1 MIPQKSEKNSM
12 TILTLLRTA
21 DPLREVLRD
30 YASVKGFRLLCYSDL
45 CDAISRMPIANTPG
59 HTLIIARPEGLAPCG
74 PAAFEALISKEN
86 THYLLW
92 LDHSECPYLPGWQS
106 RHGGLHSIQN
116 IRQLD
121 AFIEHMDKTAQAS
134 PQCVQSD
141 RPTPPRRP
149 LSLQT
154 EPLSNEE
161 LDALLGV
168 GL

>member
-1 MIPQKSEKNSM
+1 MPQKSEKFSM
-12 TILTLLRTA
+12 TILTLLRAA
-21 DPLREVLRD
+21 DPLREVLRE
-30 YASVKGFRLLCYSDL
+30 YASVKGFGLLCYSHL
-45 CDAISRMPIANTPG
+45 YEALSRMPLANTAG
-59 HTLIIARPEGLAPCG
+59 HTLIIARPEGFSLYG
-74 PAAFEALISKEN
+74 PAAFETLVSKEN

-92 LDHSECPYLPGWQS
+92 LDHSEFLYLPERQS
-106 RHGGLHSIQN
+106 RHSGLHRIHT

-121 AFIEHMDKTAQAS
+121 AFIEHIDKTAQAS
-134 PQCVQSD
+134 PERVQSN

>member
-1 MIPQKSEKNSM
+1 MPQKNEKNSM
-12 TILTLLRTA
+12 TILTILRAA

-30 YASVKGFRLLCYSDL
+30 YASVKGIGLLCYSDL
-45 CDAISRMPIANTPG
+45 CDAIGRMPIANTAG
-59 HTLIIARPEGLAPCG
+59 HTFIIARPEGLAPCG
-74 PAAFEALISKEN
+74 PAAFEALLSKEN

-92 LDHSECPYLPGWQS
+92 LDHSECPYRPGQQS

-121 AFIEHMDKTAQAS
+121 AFIEHIDTTVRTALQS
-134 PQCVQSD
+134 PQND

>member
-1 MIPQKSEKNSM
+1 MPQKNEKFNM
-12 TILTLLRTA
+12 TILAILRAA

-30 YASVKGFRLLCYSDL
+30 YASVKGFGLLCYSHL
-45 CDAISRMPIANTPG
+45 YEAISRMPIANTSG
-59 HTLIIARPEGLAPCG
+59 LTLIIARPEGLSPHG
-74 PAAFEALISKEN
+74 PAAFETLVSKEN

-92 LDHSECPYLPGWQS
+92 LDRSEFPYLPGRQS
-106 RHGGLHSIQN
+106 RHSNLHSIQN
-116 IRQLD
+116 LRQLD
-121 AFIEHMDKTAQAS
+121 AFIEPIDKTAQAS
-134 PQCVQSD
+134 PKSHQGD
-141 RPTPPRRP
+141 RPTPSRRP